1 MSGLEGLGIVANV
14 IAVVDLSLKVISWCS
29 KYAQDVKS
37 SHDGR
42 ARLLQAAITLH
53 YESEKIHDLLSRKG
67 SKLQASQRLDSV
79 IGSSRIQL
87 CELESQLSQKGNR
100 PNLKWPMQKE
110 KVEIAIQNIEKTTK
124 TMLEM
129 LQIDM
134 AEILVTVDDRA
145 EAEEQRATIDQL
157 PYVGDAVW
165 DSHAEE
171 RNATCLPNTRE
182 TLLGELKNWIKD
194 TTQQSKT
201 VFWLNGMAGTGKS
214 TISRTLSQHLSQ
226 DGQLGATFFFK
237 RGEADR
243 GGISKMMSTISR
255 QLAMNLPE
263 LRPNI
268 QAAIQDDPTVTS
280 KSVAK
285 QFDTLILDPLRKS
298 SGKFSSERFITIV
311 IDALD
316 ECESETDIRLIVS
329 LFSTTKTIHCPRP
342 RVFITSRPDLPVRL
356 GFQDVKGSYRDL
368 ILHDITAS
376 VIKQDILTFF
386 HHKMKLIR
394 DDWNASVEEKRKLP
408 QDWPGIESIQ
418 LLTEKAVPL
427 FIVAATAYRFIK
439 ARNLGDPVTQLSRFL
454 EYETEDTAGQLDST
468 YRPVLAPLF
477 SSAYSK
483 NIEDRVILEFRRVV
497 GTIINLF
504 DPLSTSAISR
514 LLDVGQNII
523 YNKLDLLHS
532 VLDVPP
538 SSDAPVRM
546 LHLSFRDYL
555 MSPAAEKHQFW
566 IDEKKSARNLAKD
579 CLRVMETLQPDIC
592 RLKNPGTH
600 RSTLKPEF
608 INACMPPEVQYAC
621 LYWVN
626 HQVVAGLGPGDATRL
641 LKFLKQHFLHWLE
654 AMSLLDRAFQ
664 ITKLMRELQSAI
676 LIKVR
681 DSLE

>member
-29 KYAQDVKS
+29 KYAQDIKS

-67 SKLQASQRLDSV
+67 SKLQASRRLDSV

-134 AEILVTVDDRA
+134 AEILVTVDNRA
-145 EAEEQRATIDQL
+145 EAEEQRATIDRL
-157 PYVGDAVW
+157 PYVSDAVW
-165 DSHAEE
+165 NSHTEG
-171 RNATCLPNTRE
+171 RNAKCLPNTRE
-182 TLLGELKNWIKD
+182 RLLEEVKTWIRD

-214 TISRTLSQHLSQ
+214 TISRTLSQHASQ
-226 DGQLGATFFFK
+226 NGCLGATFFFK

-243 GGISKMMSTISR
+243 GGISKFVPTIAR
-255 QLAMNLPE
+255 QLAMNQPE

-268 QAAIQDDPTVTS
+268 QAAIQDDPTVTN

-285 QFDTLILDPLRKS
+285 QFNALVSGPLMKS
-298 SGKFSSERFITIV
+298 SGGLLSKSSITIV

-316 ECESETDIRLIVS
+316 ECEREGDVRLILS
-329 LFSTTKTIHCPRP
+329 LLSTIKTTHGPRP
-342 RVFITSRPDLPVRL
+342 RVFVTSRPDLPVRL
-356 GFQDVKGSYRDL
+356 GFKDIEGSYRDL
-368 ILHDITAS
+368 ILHNISAS
-376 VIKQDILTFF
+376 VIKQDISIFF
-386 HHKMKLIR
+386 RHKMELIQQ
-394 DDWNASVEEKRKLP
+394 DWNKSVEESRKLP

-427 FIVAATAYRFIK
+427 FIVAATACRFIK

-483 NIEDRVILEFRRVV
+483 NIEDRVILEFQRVV

-555 MSPAAEKHQFW
+555 MSPAAAKHQFW

-592 RLKNPGTH
+592 RLKIPGTH

-626 HQVVAGLGPGDATRL
+626 HQVVAGLGPGDATRV
-641 LKFLKQHFLHWLE
+641 LKFLKQHLLHWFE
-654 AMSLLDRAFQ
+654 AMSLLGRAFQ
-664 ITKLMRELQSAI
+664 ISGLMRKLHSVIPIE
-676 LIKVR
+676 VR
-681 DSLE
+681 EPPV